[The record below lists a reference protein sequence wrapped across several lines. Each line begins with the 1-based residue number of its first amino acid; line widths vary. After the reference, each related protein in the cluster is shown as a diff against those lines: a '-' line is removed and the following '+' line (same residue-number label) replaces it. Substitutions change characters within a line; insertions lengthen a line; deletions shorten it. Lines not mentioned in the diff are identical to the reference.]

1 MRTNEE
7 IKSWL
12 RWEPVAVFFLIVLYA
27 GLVLTA
33 VWLRQRMTTYDHIFV
48 ACSVFGLP
56 LWIYLVRVSIN
67 YPLVWNEI
75 EVNPKQT
82 VSKPQLE
89 SRPQSKPIESNNK
102 GSFSGRVESVK
113 EKAYSG
119 AMSDEM
125 KIVQTIVQIMDERN
139 ISFIDQETAG
149 IIARVASVPGLTKE
163 IIWKVAK
170 SKFEPFAGS
179 GEECYTPFSNSKLRS
194 KGWA

>member
-1 MRTNEE
+1 MQTNEV
-7 IKSWL
+7 KSWL

-75 EVNPKQT
+75 EVNQKPT

-89 SRPQSKPIESNNK
+89 SKPQARPIESNNK

-113 EKAYSG
+113 EKVS
-119 AMSDEM
+119 SNTSNEEM
-125 KIVQTIVQIMDERN
+125 KIVQLIVQVMDDRN

-149 IIARVASVPGLTKE
+149 IIARDAGKPGLTKE
-163 IIWKVAK
+163 IVWKIAK
-170 SKFEPFAGS
+170 ARFTPIETEI
-179 GEECYTPFSNSKLRS
+179 GEYYTPFSESKLRS
-194 KGWA
+194 KGW

>member
-102 GSFSGRVESVK
+102 GSFSGRVDNLK
-113 EKAYSG
+113 EKASG
-119 AMSDEM
+119 QPASEKDLLNIIIKVMEE
-125 KIVQTIVQIMDERN
+125 TN
-139 ISFIDQETAG
+139 ISYVSEESAG
-149 IIARVASVPGLTKE
+149 VLSRVIGQSGITKG
-163 IIWKVAK
+163 KVLELAK
-170 SKFEPFAGS
+170 KHFQNKFEYG
-179 GEECYTPFSNSKLRS
+179 GETCYTPFSQSL
-194 KGWA
+194 GA